1 MIVVTASRTIRSAL
15 LLLAMAACDDR
26 PAPAPATSDTAAA
39 PVPVPIDPAQAEA
52 VRERL
57 QGTWSMSWWRGDS
70 GQHPEVWSIAGDTLT
85 RWDGTKEEAAKLTVI
100 APCLMKVQWASGSNT
115 LEEFVIDGDDVYFA
129 QAGGRTDGART
140 VVCAADGAWV
150 LEGGECHA
158 WKQVLMRPTRSDLS
172 HERATCSIAADGA
185 FEAEGKRFP
194 RRGDVFVADDFERV
208 RAKPATRF
216 ASLAEAK
223 SALAGK

>member
-1 MIVVTASRTIRSAL
+1 MPATSFRAISGAL
-15 LLLAMAACDDR
+15 LLLVLAACDDG
-26 PAPAPATSDTAAA
+26 PAPAPATADTAAA
-39 PVPVPIDPAQAEA
+39 PAPAPIDPMQAET

-57 QGTWSMSWWRGDS
+57 QGTWSMSWWRGDAT
-70 GQHPEVWSIAGDTLT
+70 QHPEVWSIAGDTLT
-85 RWDGTKEEAAKLTVI
+85 RWDGTNEETAKLTVL
-100 APCLMKVQWASGSNT
+100 APCLMKVQWPSGSNT
-115 LEEFVIDGDDVYFA
+115 LEEFVIDGDDVYFG
-129 QAGGRTDGART
+129 QAGGRTDGERT

-150 LEGGECHA
+150 LEGGQCHA
-158 WKQVLMRPTRSDLS
+158 WKQVLMRPSRSDLS

-223 SALAGK
+223 TALTAK